1 MARAALNIVG
11 KTGAKY
17 FIDSMGGTDVDCY
30 RKDVG
35 VYCVTGSQG
44 MVPYPPEDV
53 GWGYTL
59 HPSESKAEVETDFQD
74 GLLTIYVTMRG
85 APYDLKT
92 IITLHI
98 LVPDLP
104 ASQNPPIVSTTSAGD
119 PQPLG
124 DTAES

>member
-1 MARAALNIVG
+1 MARAALNIIG

-17 FIDSMGGTDVDCY
+17 FMDSAGGTDVDCY

-59 HPSESKAEVETDFQD
+59 HPSESRAEVETDFQD
-74 GLLTIYVTMRG
+74 GLLTIFVTMRG
-85 APYDLKT
+85 VPYDLKT

-98 LVPDLP
+98 LVPEAPVVQPPVITPTEAVAEEQEETP
-104 ASQNPPIVSTTSAGD
+104 AEV
-119 PQPLG
+119 
-124 DTAES
+124 